1 MITSL
6 YDQIKILII
15 FAITGIIIGLLFD
28 FFRIQR
34 KVINTFDFITY
45 LQDALFWILS
55 GIVLIISI
63 MNFTNGEIRS
73 YMILGIIIGV
83 VLYFNTFSKYIMKIS
98 VGIANFFIKI
108 LHILINT
115 IKKLS
120 KKLKK
125 SWKKKDNML

>member
-34 KVINTFDFITY
+34 KVIKTFDFITY

-83 VLYFNTFSKYIMKIS
+83 FLYFNTFSKYIMKIS

-108 LHILINT
+108 LHILISP

>member
-34 KVINTFDFITY
+34 KVIKTFDFITY

-108 LHILINT
+108 LHILISP

>member
-34 KVINTFDFITY
+34 KVIKTFDFITY

-83 VLYFNTFSKYIMKIS
+83 VLYFNIFSKYIMKIS

-108 LHILINT
+108 VHILISP

-120 KKLKK
+120 KKFKK

>member
-34 KVINTFDFITY
+34 KVIKTFDFITY

-83 VLYFNTFSKYIMKIS
+83 VLYFIIFSKYIMKIS

-108 LHILINT
+108 LHILISP

>member
-34 KVINTFDFITY
+34 KVIKTFDFITY

-98 VGIANFFIKI
+98 VDIANFFIKI
-108 LHILINT
+108 LHILISP

>member
-34 KVINTFDFITY
+34 KVIKTFDFITY
-45 LQDALFWILS
+45 LQDALFWVLS

-83 VLYFNTFSKYIMKIS
+83 FLYFNTFSKYIMKIS
-98 VGIANFFIKI
+98 MGIANFFIKI
-108 LHILINT
+108 LHILISP

>member
-108 LHILINT
+108 LHILISP

>member
-108 LHILINT
+108 LNILISP

>member
-1 MITSL
+1 MINSL

-34 KVINTFDFITY
+34 KVIKTFDFITY

-83 VLYFNTFSKYIMKIS
+83 VLYFNIFSKYIMKIS

-108 LHILINT
+108 LHILISP

>member
-34 KVINTFDFITY
+34 KVIKTFDFITY

-83 VLYFNTFSKYIMKIS
+83 FLYFNTFSKYIMKIS
-98 VGIANFFIKI
+98 MGIANFFIKI
-108 LHILINT
+108 LHILISP

>member
-34 KVINTFDFITY
+34 KVIKTFDFITY

-83 VLYFNTFSKYIMKIS
+83 FLYFNTFSKYIMKIS

-108 LHILINT
+108 LNILISP

>member
-83 VLYFNTFSKYIMKIS
+83 VLYFNIFSKYIMKIS

-108 LHILINT
+108 LHILISP

>member
-34 KVINTFDFITY
+34 KVIKTFDFITY

-83 VLYFNTFSKYIMKIS
+83 VLYFNIFSKYIMKIS

-108 LHILINT
+108 LHILISP